1 MLVSRAARLCRSS
14 CSLRFN
20 STLQKLRKPL
30 ASLFKYNEAMTA
42 IYLDYNAST
51 PVDPDVAAAMW
62 PFIQARHGNPS
73 SVHAFGRPLKEAMDT
88 ARQQLAALLGAP
100 AEIYFNSGASEANN
114 TVMKGCAFTFRQRG
128 NHIITSQMEHPSI
141 LQACAFLEKQGM
153 QVTYV
158 GVDRYGLIDPDNV
171 QKAITPKTIL
181 ISIMHA
187 NNEVGTI
194 QPISEIGNIARTH
207 EIPFHSDAAQSVG
220 KIPLSIQDL
229 GVDLLSVAGHK
240 FYAPKGVGALYKKQG
255 MQLEPLIHGA
265 GQEMDF
271 RSGTQNAPYI
281 VAIGKAAELAA
292 RELNDH
298 ASHVSDLRNEFQQM
312 LLERLG
318 SGIVVNG
325 HPQKRLPNTLHV
337 SFRNTTGV
345 DLLNRIPDIAAST
358 GAACHSGQIY
368 LSATMKA
375 MGIDPELAAGSVRFS
390 VGRFTTRDEIHR
402 AVDLIC
408 AATTP

>member
-1 MLVSRAARLCRSS
+1 
-14 CSLRFN
+14 
-20 STLQKLRKPL
+20 
-30 ASLFKYNEAMTA
+30 MTA

-51 PVDPDVAAAMW
+51 PVDPDVATAMW
-62 PFIQARHGNPS
+62 PFIQTRYGNPS
-73 SVHAFGRPLKEAMDT
+73 SVHAFGRPLKDAMDI
-88 ARQQLAALLGAP
+88 ARRQLASLLGATTE
-100 AEIYFNSGASEANN
+100 EIFFNGGASEANN
-114 TVMKGCAFTFRQRG
+114 TVLKGCSFTLCQGGDHF
-128 NHIITSQMEHPSI
+128 ITSQMEHPSI
-141 LQACAFLEKQGM
+141 LNACAFLEKQGM
-153 QVTYV
+153 HVTYV
-158 GVDRYGLIDPDNV
+158 GVDRYGMVDPGNIR
-171 QKAITPKTIL
+171 KAITPKTIL

-194 QPISEIGNIARTH
+194 QPIAEIGEIARAH

-220 KIPLSIQDL
+220 KIPLSIRDL

-255 MQLEPLIHGA
+255 LQLEPLIHGA

-292 RELNDH
+292 GELRHH
-298 ASHVSDLRNEFQQM
+298 ASHIRDLRDEFQQL
-312 LLERLG
+312 LLEHLG
-318 SGIVVNG
+318 SQIVVNG
-325 HPQKRLPNTLHV
+325 HPEKRLPNTLHV
-337 SFRNTTGV
+337 SFRKTTGV

-390 VGRFTTRDEIHR
+390 VGRFTTREEIHR
-402 AVDLIC
+402 AVDLIRGVI
-408 AATTP
+408 AP